1 VDTSL
6 SFANVI
12 KWLNDPANWQGADGV
27 IARLGQQVYYAIIA
41 VAIAVV
47 IAIPLGLVIG
57 HTGRGVVVVAGMAN
71 ALRAIP
77 TFGLLIY
84 LVVLISPKI
93 HSRGDLP
100 YLLPTEI
107 VLVLLAIPPILTS
120 TYSGVQNVDLDVRDA
135 AKGMGMT
142 GSQVVRKVEL
152 PNALPLVLSGTRS
165 ATLQVIATAT
175 VAAYVTLGGLGRYL
189 VDGLSQL
196 NDPHAGYPAMAAGAI
211 LVALLAI
218 VADLLFA
225 IAQTIPCAARCVWT
239 IPQRRKGRGT
249 HVRVGR
255 SGGGDG
261 RTELTSVRFRRVNNS
276 VGNRQEKTR

>member
-1 VDTSL
+1 MDTSL
-6 SFANVI
+6 SFANVLR
-12 KWLNDPANWQGADGV
+12 WLNDPANWQGPDGV
-27 IARLGQQVYYAIIA
+27 IARIGEQVYYAIIA
-41 VAIAVV
+41 VVIAVV

-120 TYSGVQNVDLDVRDA
+120 TYAGVQNVDPEVRDA

-196 NDPHAGYPAMAAGAI
+196 NDPHAGYPAAVAGAI

-225 IAQTIPCAARCVWT
+225 IAQRFLVP
-239 IPQRRKGRGT
+239 RG
-249 HVRVGR
+249 V
-255 SGGGDG
+255 SG
-261 RTELTSVRFRRVNNS
+261 RFRSTAKAAAPKS
-276 VGNRQEKTR
+276 VSAGPVEVTVGPS

>member
-1 VDTSL
+1 MSTTDPTVVTEPVAAPPILSTGALPDETTVDAAMGGGETMGRSVSASL
-6 SFANVI
+6 SSR
-12 KWLNDPANWQGADGV
+12 GG
-27 IARLGQQVYYAIIA
+27 RLIVLA
-41 VAIAVV
+41 
-47 IAIPLGLVIG
+47 LVFMW
-57 HTGRGVVVVAGMAN
+57 T
-71 ALRAIP
+71 IP

-93 HSRGDLP
+93 HSKGELP

-225 IAQTIPCAARCVWT
+225 IAQRFLVPRGVSGRFPSAAKAAA
-239 IPQRRKGRGT
+239 P
-249 HVRVGR
+249 
-255 SGGGDG
+255 
-261 RTELTSVRFRRVNNS
+261 TSVSAGPVEVT
-276 VGNRQEKTR
+276 VGPS

>member
-1 VDTSL
+1 MDTSL
-6 SFANVI
+6 SFANVL
-12 KWLNDPANWQGADGV
+12 KWLNDPANWQGADGI

-41 VAIAVV
+41 VVIAVV

-93 HSRGDLP
+93 HSKGELP

-107 VLVLLAIPPILTS
+107 VLVLLAIPQILTS
-120 TYSGVQNVDLDVRDA
+120 TYAGVQNVDLAVRDA
-135 AKGMGMT
+135 ARGMGMT
-142 GSQVVRKVEL
+142 GSQVVRKVEF

-196 NDPHAGYPAMAAGAI
+196 NDPQAGYPAMAAGAI
-211 LVALLAI
+211 LVAVLAI

-225 IAQTIPCAARCVWT
+225 IAQRFLVP
-239 IPQRRKGRGT
+239 RG
-249 HVRVGR
+249 V
-255 SGGGDG
+255 SG
-261 RTELTSVRFRRVNNS
+261 RFRTTAKAAAPTFVLAGPTEVTVRPS
-276 VGNRQEKTR
+276 

>member
-1 VDTSL
+1 MDTSL
-6 SFANVI
+6 SFSNVL
-12 KWLNDPANWQGADGV
+12 KWLNDPANWQGADGI

-41 VAIAVV
+41 VVIAVV

-93 HSRGDLP
+93 HSKGELP

-107 VLVLLAIPPILTS
+107 VLVLLAIPQILTS
-120 TYSGVQNVDLDVRDA
+120 TYAGVQNVDLAVRDA
-135 AKGMGMT
+135 ARGMGMT
-142 GSQVVRKVEL
+142 GSQVVRKVEF

-225 IAQTIPCAARCVWT
+225 IAQRFLVPRGVSGRFRSTAKAAA
-239 IPQRRKGRGT
+239 P
-249 HVRVGR
+249 
-255 SGGGDG
+255 
-261 RTELTSVRFRRVNNS
+261 TSVLAGPTEVT
-276 VGNRQEKTR
+276 VGPS

>member
-6 SFANVI
+6 SFANVLT
-12 KWLNDPANWQGADGV
+12 WLNDPANWQGPDGV
-27 IARLGQQVYYAIIA
+27 PARLGEQVYYAIIA
-41 VAIAVV
+41 VIIATA
-47 IAIPLGLVIG
+47 IAIPIGLVIG
-57 HTGRGVVVVAGMAN
+57 HTGRGVAVVAGMAN

-84 LVVLISPKI
+84 LVVLISPRI
-93 HSRGDLP
+93 HSKGDLP

-107 VLVLLAIPPILTS
+107 VLVLLAIPPILTN
-120 TYSGVQNVDLDVRDA
+120 TYAGVQNVDPAVRDA

-196 NDPHAGYPAMAAGAI
+196 NDPRAGYPAAVAGAI

-225 IAQTIPCAARCVWT
+225 VAQRFLVP
-239 IPQRRKGRGT
+239 RG
-249 HVRVGR
+249 V
-255 SGGGDG
+255 SG
-261 RTELTSVRFRRVNNS
+261 RFRTTPVTAAPPS
-276 VGNRQEKTR
+276 SSAGPAEVAVGPS

>member
-6 SFANVI
+6 SFANVLE
-12 KWLNDPANWQGADGV
+12 WLNDPANWQGADGI
-27 IARLGQQVYYAIIA
+27 IARLGEQVYYAIIA
-41 VAIAVV
+41 VVIAVV

-93 HSRGDLP
+93 HSKGDLP

-120 TYSGVQNVDLDVRDA
+120 TYAGVQNVDPAARDA
-135 AKGMGMT
+135 ARGMGMT

-196 NDPHAGYPAMAAGAI
+196 NDPQAGYPAMAAGAI

-225 IAQTIPCAARCVWT
+225 IAQRFLVPRGVSRRFRSTAKAAA
-239 IPQRRKGRGT
+239 P
-249 HVRVGR
+249 
-255 SGGGDG
+255 
-261 RTELTSVRFRRVNNS
+261 TSVLAGPTEVT
-276 VGNRQEKTR
+276 VGPS

>member
-6 SFANVI
+6 SFANVL
-12 KWLNDPANWQGADGV
+12 KWLNDPANWQGADG
-27 IARLGQQVYYAIIA
+27 IITRIGEQVYYAIIA
-41 VAIAVV
+41 VVIAVV

-57 HTGRGVVVVAGMAN
+57 HTGRGVVVVAGTAN

-84 LVVLISPKI
+84 LVVLISPRI
-93 HSRGDLP
+93 HSKGELP

-120 TYSGVQNVDLDVRDA
+120 TYAGVQNVDPAVRDA

-196 NDPHAGYPAMAAGAI
+196 NDPQAGYPAMAAGAI

-225 IAQTIPCAARCVWT
+225 IAQRFLVPRGVSGRFRSTAKAAA
-239 IPQRRKGRGT
+239 P
-249 HVRVGR
+249 
-255 SGGGDG
+255 
-261 RTELTSVRFRRVNNS
+261 TSVLAGPTEVTVRPS
-276 VGNRQEKTR
+276 

>member
-1 VDTSL
+1 MDTSL
-6 SFANVI
+6 SFANVLE
-12 KWLNDPANWQGADGV
+12 WLNDPANWQGADGI
-27 IARLGQQVYYAIIA
+27 IARLGQQVYYAVIA
-41 VAIAVV
+41 VVIAVV

-93 HSRGDLP
+93 HSKGDLP

-120 TYSGVQNVDLDVRDA
+120 TYAGVQNVDLAVRDA
-135 AKGMGMT
+135 ARGMGMT
-142 GSQVVRKVEL
+142 GSQVVRKVEF

-196 NDPHAGYPAMAAGAI
+196 NDPQAGYPAMAAGAI

-225 IAQTIPCAARCVWT
+225 IAQRFLVP
-239 IPQRRKGRGT
+239 RG
-249 HVRVGR
+249 V
-255 SGGGDG
+255 SG
-261 RTELTSVRFRRVNNS
+261 RFRSTAKAAAPTSGLAGPTGVT
-276 VGNRQEKTR
+276 VGPS

>member
-1 VDTSL
+1 MDSSL
-6 SFANVI
+6 SFANVL
-12 KWLNDPANWQGADGV
+12 KWLNDPANWQGPDGV
-27 IARLGQQVYYAIIA
+27 VARMGEQVYYAVIA
-41 VAIAVV
+41 VIIAVV

-93 HSRGDLP
+93 HSRGELP

-120 TYSGVQNVDLDVRDA
+120 TYAGVQNVDPVVRDA

-142 GSQVVRKVEL
+142 GSQVVRKVEF

-196 NDPHAGYPAMAAGAI
+196 NDPQAGYPAMAAGAI

-225 IAQTIPCAARCVWT
+225 VAQRFLVP
-239 IPQRRKGRGT
+239 RG
-249 HVRVGR
+249 V
-255 SGGGDG
+255 SG
-261 RTELTSVRFRRVNNS
+261 RFRTTA
-276 VGNRQEKTR
+276 KTAPPTALSASSAEVTVASR